1 MDENNRQNES
11 ELDDDIS
18 YYIFNEKN
26 RLLKDLINMG
36 PEDGSKFQLAA
47 IAKFL
52 EDIYLMVPVEYT
64 SNPFEGIGNVKVGE
78 SIRPEKPLRFR
89 PIIHNDN
96 NGTHLIALTDDEDSS
111 RENIHLDM
119 VIMHSRDIASNFS
132 VLNPDYI
139 TINLFS
145 ECSISIPFK
154 SFIKITNKNNL
165 HDNHNGNN
173 HLNSSFIMVT
183 HTNNSHDNHNGNN
196 HLNSSDKDSSQDNNI
211 KDLSPRI
218 HNPHGSNYTDLS
230 GKRAPGKYDYI
241 KKYYPGPSGAV
252 KSDSGSSTPQKPSHH
267 NPAGRS
273 DGRVIGDSAP
283 SGAGRSDNEPLDRGH
298 DSSSGSRPSDLQGD
312 IKFKNHV
319 SQSSGGLFTVS
330 ADNNVTDTVSYKEG
344 SEYDR
349 YSSDYKTLKEYYSNF
364 GSIDR
369 ICEHARK
376 LDEDL
381 TVYVGEREPH
391 MKNNTEDN
399 IYTTSLPLFASTEPD
414 YNNELKY
421 MNKITIPRTY
431 MVSYMDEFTEATMD
445 YDILIPGRLQF
456 RYIKEDEKTCR
467 WICIN
472 QDIQR

>member
-1 MDENNRQNES
+1 MDENNRLNES

-36 PEDGSKFQLAA
+36 PEDGSKFQLAS
-47 IAKFL
+47 IAKLL

-64 SNPFEGIGNVKVGE
+64 SNPFEGIGNVNVGE

-89 PIIHNDN
+89 PIIHNDK
-96 NGTHLIALTDDEDSS
+96 NGTHIIALTDDVDSS
-111 RENIHLDM
+111 RENIHPDM
-119 VIMHSRDIASNFS
+119 VIMRSRDIASNFS

-154 SFIKITNKNNL
+154 SFIKITNKNNS
-165 HDNHNGNN
+165 HDNHNGDN

-183 HTNNSHDNHNGNN
+183 HTNNSHENHN
-196 HLNSSDKDSSQDNNI
+196 HLDSSNNNSPQDNVIRN
-211 KDLSPRI
+211 LSPRI
-218 HNPHGSNYTDLS
+218 PNPHGSNGTDLS
-230 GKRAPGKYDYI
+230 GKRATGKYDYI
-241 KKYYPGPSGAV
+241 KKYYPGPSGAGM
-252 KSDSGSSTPQKPSHH
+252 SDGGSSTPQKPSHH

-273 DGRVIGDSAP
+273 DARVAGGSGP
-283 SGAGRSDNEPLDRGH
+283 SGDGRSYNEPLDRGH
-298 DSSSGSRPSDLQGD
+298 DSSAGSRPSDLD
-312 IKFKNHV
+312 ENINPV
-319 SQSSGGLFTVS
+319 SHSSGGLFTIS
-330 ADNNVTDTVSYKEG
+330 ADNNVTDTVSYNEG

-369 ICEHARK
+369 ISEHARK

-414 YNNELKY
+414 YNNELEY
-421 MNKITIPRTY
+421 MNKIRIPRTY
-431 MVSYMDEFTEATMD
+431 MASYLDDFTEATMD

-456 RYIKEDEKTCR
+456 RYIEEDEKTCS

-472 QDIQR
+472 QDIQGE